1 MDQSKTHAWV
11 SEQLRQGLSRFF
23 PQVLI
28 NALCSFTGR
37 FCVTFAVAAGI
48 MAGLFGLIFIT
59 LVESGELQAGGPTTL
74 WTLYVLLLIPLGI
87 FTWRF
92 LLSRDSRGVAQRAT
106 VHETQRLLR
115 DIKAYEEADRA
126 LQAAKE
132 SAEAASYA
140 KTRYLSGIS
149 HEFRTPLQSILGYA
163 QLLKRDESDG
173 AKRRAIEI
181 IHRSGEHLAD
191 LVESLLDVSRIE
203 AGRIELRS
211 EVVSLPELL
220 QQLVAIFQPMA
231 AKKGVVFEIHLPSN
245 LPSHIRTDPQRLR
258 QILMN
263 LLSNAVKFTES
274 GTVNFSVGYGSQVAE
289 FEVRDTGPGI
299 AQADL
304 QTIFRPFERGRASVE
319 LGAMGTGLGLTIVR
333 LLCDVMGGDVTVDSV
348 LGEGSTFKAL
358 LYLPP
363 VEAPIGDEEVVRL
376 PTGFAGEQR
385 TVMVVDDDPVQR
397 GLISDMLVPLG
408 FLVLEARDASDCQRQ
423 LTEAP
428 SLPDLLLMDV
438 QMPGLSGLE
447 LARMLKVDYIGLPI
461 VMVSANAEEPKPGT
475 EDAYDHYL
483 VKPIRIGT
491 LMDQIA
497 DLLDLNWTY
506 EAQNDVAELEEE
518 IAATLLHHAELGHA
532 SGLRAAI
539 ETYLEAERMPVR
551 LAEELLDYLDQIQFA
566 KIVQRLRVKTL

>member
-1 MDQSKTHAWV
+1 
-11 SEQLRQGLSRFF
+11 
-23 PQVLI
+23 
-28 NALCSFTGR
+28 
-37 FCVTFAVAAGI
+37 
-48 MAGLFGLIFIT
+48 
-59 LVESGELQAGGPTTL
+59 
-74 WTLYVLLLIPLGI
+74 
-87 FTWRF
+87 
-92 LLSRDSRGVAQRAT
+92 
-106 VHETQRLLR
+106 
-115 DIKAYEEADRA
+115 
-126 LQAAKE
+126 
-132 SAEAASYA
+132 
-140 KTRYLSGIS
+140 
-149 HEFRTPLQSILGYA
+149 
-163 QLLKRDESDG
+163 
-173 AKRRAIEI
+173 
-181 IHRSGEHLAD
+181 
-191 LVESLLDVSRIE
+191 
-203 AGRIELRS
+203 
-211 EVVSLPELL
+211 
-220 QQLVAIFQPMA
+220 VAIFQPMA

-438 QMPGLSGLE
+438 QMPGL
-447 LARMLKVDYIGLPI
+447 
-461 VMVSANAEEPKPGT
+461 
-475 EDAYDHYL
+475 
-483 VKPIRIGT
+483 
-491 LMDQIA
+491 
-497 DLLDLNWTY
+497 
-506 EAQNDVAELEEE
+506 
-518 IAATLLHHAELGHA
+518 
-532 SGLRAAI
+532 
-539 ETYLEAERMPVR
+539 
-551 LAEELLDYLDQIQFA
+551 
-566 KIVQRLRVKTL
+566 

>member
-1 MDQSKTHAWV
+1 MDQSKTPAGV
-11 SEQLRQGLSRFF
+11 NEQLRQGLCRYF
-23 PQVLI
+23 PQTPV
-28 NALCSFTGR
+28 NALLSFSAR
-37 FCVTFAVAAGI
+37 FCLTFVLAAGI
-48 MAGLFGLIFIT
+48 MAGLFGLILIT
-59 LVESGELQAGGPTTL
+59 LVESGDLQAGVPTTM
-74 WTLYVLLLIPLGI
+74 WTLYVLLLIPLAA
-87 FTWRF
+87 FTWRL
-92 LLSRDSRGVAQRAT
+92 LLSRDSRGVAQRAMEQ
-106 VHETQRLLR
+106 ETQRLVR
-115 DIKAYEEADRA
+115 DIKAHEEADRA

-140 KTRYLSGIS
+140 KTRYLSGIT

-163 QLLKRDESDG
+163 QLLKRDEADG
-173 AKRRAIEI
+173 AKRRGIEI
-181 IHRSGEHLAD
+181 IHRSAEHLAD

-211 EVVSLPELL
+211 EVFSLPELL

-231 AKKGVVFEIHLPSN
+231 AKKGVVFETHLPAN
-245 LPSHIRTDPQRLR
+245 LPSHIRSDPQRLR

-274 GTVNFSVGYGSQVAE
+274 GTVNFNVRYGSQVAE

-299 AQADL
+299 TQADL

-333 LLCDVMGGDVTVDSV
+333 LLCDVMGGDVTVHSV
-348 LGEGSTFKAL
+348 LGGGSTLKAL

-385 TVMVVDDDPVQR
+385 TVMVVDDDPIQR

-408 FLVLEARDASDCQRQ
+408 FLVLEARDAADCQRQ
-423 LTEAP
+423 LTEAQ
-428 SLPDLLLMDV
+428 SRPDLLLIDV

-447 LARMLKVDYIGLPI
+447 LARMLKVDYMGLPI

-475 EDAYDHYL
+475 EDAFDHYL
-483 VKPIRIGT
+483 VKPIRIGA

-497 DLLDLNWTY
+497 DLLDLDWTY
-506 EAQNDVAELEEE
+506 EEQNDIAELEEE
-518 IAATLLHHAELGHA
+518 VAATLLRHAELGHA

-539 ETYLEAERMPVR
+539 ETYLEAERISAK
-551 LAEELLDYLDQIQFA
+551 LAEELLDYLDRIQFA
-566 KIVQRLRVKTL
+566 KIVRLLRVRTR